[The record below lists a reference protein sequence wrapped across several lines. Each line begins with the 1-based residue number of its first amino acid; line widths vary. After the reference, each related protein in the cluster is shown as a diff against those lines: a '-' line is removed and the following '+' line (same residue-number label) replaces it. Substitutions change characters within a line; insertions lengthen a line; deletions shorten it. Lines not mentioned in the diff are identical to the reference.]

1 MTLMLQKI
9 TILLAVWKT
18 DTEREWIFLMI
29 FASGDVGCSVT
40 QDVQNSSNTFI
51 VKAIMSVKDS
61 KHVEPLNQYIQNT
74 LDREPCTIQWGL

>member
-1 MTLMLQKI
+1 
-9 TILLAVWKT
+9 
-18 DTEREWIFLMI
+18 MI

-40 QDVQNSSNTFI
+40 QDVQNSSNIFI

-74 LDREPCTIQWGL
+74 LDREPFTIQ

>member
-1 MTLMLQKI
+1 
-9 TILLAVWKT
+9 
-18 DTEREWIFLMI
+18 MI

-74 LDREPCTIQWGL
+74 LDREPCTIQWGLWLKKVVIVFKFPCPPKAVP